1 MLNTTTTTTAITEG
15 LTGRW
20 HRAQVLLRL
29 AGLAAVWY
37 GLAVLPPGLS
47 SSGIGLAVAISG
59 GLASVGWLVMINP
72 PRRHPAVL
80 TAVLAVQVISGAV
93 LAGITQ
99 SGPGVVLPA
108 VGVFDAVV
116 LLTPTAAVAVAVTVV
131 GIVALTAAAVM
142 VGSPAL
148 PAVAGYT
155 FALAAALLLGLN
167 RRQYMARVE
176 QADLLLAQAERARR
190 EQSRAAAL
198 EERTRIARDIH
209 DVLAHSLGALAV
221 QLDVTEAL
229 LDDGAD
235 TALVH
240 THVTRARQLAVN
252 GLTEARRAVTALRE
266 DTPPLPVLLDGL
278 ITQYRTDSAAPAQLQ
293 ITGTPRTLPADAAQA
308 AYRTAQEALS
318 NTRKHAPHAAL
329 TLNLE
334 YQDDATTLTVTDTPP
349 ATRTTAVPEPAGPLA
364 GTGGGYG
371 LTGLRERA
379 ELLGGTLRAGPDG
392 TAWTVHLTLPARP

>member
-1 MLNTTTTTTAITEG
+1 MLSTTLAG
-15 LTGRW
+15 PTGRW
-20 HRAQVLLRL
+20 YRAQVLLRL

-47 SSGIGLAVAISG
+47 SSGLGLAVAVSG
-59 GLASVGWLVMINP
+59 GLASVGWLVMIDP
-72 PRRHPAVL
+72 PRGHPAVL
-80 TAVLAVQVISGAV
+80 IAVLAVQVISGSA

-116 LLTPTAAVAVAVTVV
+116 LLTPTAAVTVTVAGV
-131 GIVALTAAAVM
+131 VALTAAALL
-142 VGSPAL
+142 VGGPAL

-155 FALAAALLLGLN
+155 FALAAALLLGFN

-190 EQSRAAAL
+190 EQARAAAL

-235 TALVH
+235 TAVVR
-240 THVTRARQLAVN
+240 THVARARRLAVD
-252 GLTEARRAVTALRE
+252 GLAEARRAVAALRE
-266 DTPPLPVLLDGL
+266 DPPPLPVLLEGL
-278 ITQYRTDSAAPAQLQ
+278 IARYRTDSGAPARLQ
-293 ITGTPRTLPADAAQA
+293 VTGTPRPLPADAAQA
-308 AYRTAQEALS
+308 AYRTAQEAIS
-318 NTRKHAPHAAL
+318 NTRKHAPHAAV
-329 TLNLE
+329 TLNLDFR
-334 YQDDATTLTVTDTPP
+334 DDATLLIVTDMPPTP
-349 ATRTTAVPEPAGPLA
+349 TTTQVPEPAGPLA

-392 TAWTVHLTLPARP
+392 DAWTVRLTLPAR